1 MERIVFLNSKGEAI
15 AKVDNVSD
23 MDWVTIFDH
32 LTNAELHAIK
42 CAYVK
47 FCDEQ
52 ITYEDI
58 ADNNEFEEYLCD
70 DSMAEGDFYFYE
82 EIEEK
87 TVKEQALTI
96 RQLYEIAKKENA
108 LDIPIDC
115 FFTCDDDW
123 YSKDN
128 EPLKKS
134 DVSITETEVNFY
146 FYL

>member
-1 MERIVFLNSKGEAI
+1 MEK
-15 AKVDNVSD
+15 
-23 MDWVTIFDH
+23 
-32 LTNAELHAIK
+32 
-42 CAYVK
+42 
-47 FCDEQ
+47 
-52 ITYEDI
+52 
-58 ADNNEFEEYLCD
+58 
-70 DSMAEGDFYFYE
+70 
-82 EIEEK
+82 
-87 TVKEQALTI
+87 KEQSLTI

-134 DVSITETEVNFY
+134 EVSITETEVNFY